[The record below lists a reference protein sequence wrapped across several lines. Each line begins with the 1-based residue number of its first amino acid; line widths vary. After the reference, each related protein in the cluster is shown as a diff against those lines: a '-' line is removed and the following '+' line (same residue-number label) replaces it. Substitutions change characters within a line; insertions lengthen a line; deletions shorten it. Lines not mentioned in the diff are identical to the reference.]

1 MKNLKLTFCSGA
13 GTVTGSNFLL
23 ESDDYKLLI
32 DCGLLQTTK
41 IADEE
46 NWEPFM
52 YDSRLIQSLLVTHAH
67 TDHIG
72 RIPKLFHE
80 GFEGKIYSTEPTK
93 DLAEVML
100 NDTAKILSH
109 KDKKYELDI
118 IYGNKNLQKVFDRWE
133 TVDYQKSIDLGKG
146 FKIVFKEA
154 GHILGSAIIE
164 ISFNNRKIIFTGDLG
179 NSPSPL
185 LPDTDLIT
193 DADYLIMESVYGDQN
208 HESKDQRRKKLEQV
222 IEDNFKANG
231 TLIIPTFSL
240 ERSQELLFELNYLM
254 ENNKIP
260 VMPIF
265 FDSPLAIHL
274 TEIFRKHQRY
284 FNNTAKTLI
293 GSGDDIFDFPGLQT
307 TLNTKESKEIFQV
320 QAPKVIIAGSG
331 MSTGGRILHHE
342 KHYLSDPNNTI
353 LLIGYQSLG
362 TLGRLIEDGA
372 KKISIFKEEILVR
385 AKVFKIRGYS
395 GHKDSDN
402 LLNFVE
408 KTTDQIKKVFVVM
421 GEPKAELFLVQRIRD
436 YLGVNAFVPKD
447 GEMVELEV

>member
-1 MKNLKLTFCSGA
+1 
-13 GTVTGSNFLL
+13 
-23 ESDDYKLLI
+23 
-32 DCGLLQTTK
+32 
-41 IADEE
+41 
-46 NWEPFM
+46 
-52 YDSRLIQSLLVTHAH
+52 
-67 TDHIG
+67 
-72 RIPKLFHE
+72 
-80 GFEGKIYSTEPTK
+80 
-93 DLAEVML
+93 
-100 NDTAKILSH
+100 
-109 KDKKYELDI
+109 
-118 IYGNKNLQKVFDRWE
+118 
-133 TVDYQKSIDLGKG
+133 
-146 FKIVFKEA
+146 
-154 GHILGSAIIE
+154 
-164 ISFNNRKIIFTGDLG
+164 
-179 NSPSPL
+179 
-185 LPDTDLIT
+185 
-193 DADYLIMESVYGDQN
+193 MESVYGDQN

-372 KKISIFKEEILVR
+372 KKISIFKEEIPVR